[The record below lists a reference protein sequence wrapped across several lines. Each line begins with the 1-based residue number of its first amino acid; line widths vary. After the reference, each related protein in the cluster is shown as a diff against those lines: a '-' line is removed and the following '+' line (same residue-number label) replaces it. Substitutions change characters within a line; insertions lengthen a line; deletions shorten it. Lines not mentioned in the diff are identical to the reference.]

1 LRLAASSSTPLHGNY
16 LTLPSRFP
24 VLPARCTEH
33 QDQNATNVVAGQAS
47 NGRTVEYRSQNKGWG
62 KGGGQHRRWAPY
74 TPSTMRGQERQ
85 PVGLQ
90 AVQHSWCLVVHAT
103 SSRLLGIDCEP
114 PEAKQARSCGT
125 GGKEKIG
132 VNGGRRGPPDADHS
146 LPAPYSPYCWK
157 PRTLVGPAPRFYPR
171 PDGTAASAPV
181 GATWPRRLPRL

>member
-1 LRLAASSSTPLHGNY
+1 
-16 LTLPSRFP
+16 
-24 VLPARCTEH
+24 
-33 QDQNATNVVAGQAS
+33 
-47 NGRTVEYRSQNKGWG
+47 
-62 KGGGQHRRWAPY
+62 
-74 TPSTMRGQERQ
+74 MRGQERQ

-132 VNGGRRGPPDADHS
+132 VNGGGRGPPDADHS

-181 GATWPRRLPRL
+181 GATWPRRLPRPERAPARPRPRKESLRRKSAPSSRLAGSESQV